1 MKLYE
6 KEDIVPENLDYKTL
20 WETAMAQ
27 IKAKI
32 ETQDFDRWFKIDY
45 ADSQEGEI
53 FVSAPSLF
61 HRDNIIHRYGNLI
74 DATVEKITGKKIKI
88 NILARNAIPEAQADV
103 KHTPAEKPAKI
114 DVHIS
119 QKLPKKRT
127 PPQLNK
133 EFVFENYVVGDTNQF
148 AVNAALAVSKNP
160 GTAYNPLF
168 IYSGV
173 GLGKTH
179 LMHAI
184 GNYVYQNSENK
195 IVYTTAESFLNDYT
209 ESIKENSMRDFR
221 AKYRQ
226 SNLLLIDDI
235 HFLENKSG
243 LQEEL
248 FNTFNALINTKNHM
262 VFTCD
267 RPVSELKHFS
277 ERLTSRLGSGLSVD
291 LQIPQYEMRCAILQK
306 KIEERGLSI
315 SPDIIDLI
323 CKNISSNVRDIVSA
337 LNKLIGYAEL
347 IKKPISFAVAQEQ
360 LQDMFS
366 SPKQLNVSMDNI
378 QHVIANYF
386 SLSINDLRSK
396 KRTKNIVYP
405 RQLAMYVIKAIT
417 EFSLTD
423 IGQSFGGRDHT
434 TVLHSLKIIE
444 DRVKSDPAEERL
456 IQNLIKSV
464 KEYSVK

>member
-1 MKLYE
+1 LYE
-6 KEDIVPENLDYKTL
+6 KEDTVPENLDYKSL
-20 WETAMAQ
+20 WEAAITQ
-27 IKAKI
+27 IKSEI
-32 ETQDFDRWFKIDY
+32 GTQNFDWWFKLDY
-45 ADSQEGEI
+45 ADSREDEI
-53 FVSAPSLF
+53 LVSAPSMF
-61 HRDNIIHRYGNLI
+61 HKDNIIQRYSNLI
-74 DATVEKITGKKIKI
+74 DATVEKIAGKKVKI
-88 NILARNAIPEAQADV
+88 NILARNAVPEAQAAV
-103 KHTPAEKPAKI
+103 KNTPAEISSKVN
-114 DVHIS
+114 VHIN
-119 QKLPKKRT
+119 QKPPKKGNS
-127 PPQLNK
+127 PQLNK
-133 EFVFENYVVGDTNQF
+133 DFVFENYVIGDTNQF

-179 LMHAI
+179 LMQAI

-195 IVYTTAESFLNDYT
+195 VIYTTAESFLNDYT

-221 AKYRQ
+221 TKYRQ

-235 HFLENKSG
+235 HFLENKTG

-248 FNTFNALINTKNHM
+248 FNTFNALINAKNHM

-315 SPDIIDLI
+315 PHDVIDLI

-347 IKKPISFAVAQEQ
+347 IRKPISLTVAQEQ

-366 SPKQLNVSMDNI
+366 SPKQSNVSMDNI

-386 SLSINDLRSK
+386 SLSVNDLKSK
-396 KRTKNIVYP
+396 KRTKNVVYP
-405 RQLAMYVIKAIT
+405 RQLAMYVIKTIT

-434 TVLHSLKIIE
+434 TVLHSLKMIE